1 MRISLS
7 VVLLLGVVS
16 LGVWIGAD
24 YEVVDLTHVIS
35 PGIPI
40 WPGDPKPTIKPIA
53 TVEKDGYFL
62 NEFSIGEHSGTHF
75 GAPAHF
81 VSGGKTVDEIQ
92 ADLLIIPAVVIDI
105 SQKCRTNPDYALTV
119 NDVLNWEKENGRIPS
134 NSLVMAYT
142 GWDEKWGDPKA
153 FFGFDEN
160 GGMHFPGFSEEAV
173 IFLMEKRGVKGLGI
187 DTHGIDPGFDEEYK
201 SNTALFERGGFH
213 LENLAN
219 LGKLPPKGF
228 YVFIGALPIK
238 GGSGS
243 PARVLAL
250 VPR

>member
-1 MRISLS
+1 MKLGLIILLS
-7 VVLLLGVVS
+7 LGVVT

-24 YEVVDLTHVIS
+24 YKVVDLTHVIT
-35 PGIPI
+35 PDMPV
-40 WPGDPKPTIKPIA
+40 WPGDPKPTIKPMA

-81 VSGGKTVDEIQ
+81 IEGGKTVDAIP
-92 ADLLIIPAVVIDI
+92 ADTFILPAVVIDI
-105 SQKCRTNPDYALTV
+105 SKKCKNNPDYSLTV
-119 NDVLNWEKENGRIPS
+119 EDILSWEKENGKIPEG
-134 NSLVMAYT
+134 SLVMAYT
-142 GWDEKWGDPKA
+142 GWDEKWGDAKE

-187 DTHGIDPGFDEEYK
+187 DTHGIDPGYDEEYK

-250 VPR
+250 IPM